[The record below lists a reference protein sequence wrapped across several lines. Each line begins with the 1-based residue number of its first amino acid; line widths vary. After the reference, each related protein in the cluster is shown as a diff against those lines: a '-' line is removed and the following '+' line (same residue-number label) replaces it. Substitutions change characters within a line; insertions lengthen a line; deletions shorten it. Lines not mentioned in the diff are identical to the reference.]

1 MLLRPG
7 TEITSK
13 YLESVTPFIDSW
25 VILACQPARRA
36 GGADSITSLLRGSR
50 RTGGADSITP
60 PLRGSRRT
68 GGADSITPP
77 LRGSRRTAPVGGN
90 LPPESDEL
98 ITQILGHLPGKTV
111 HHDFTGFSDAYS
123 HAWQSAREMADTVLI
138 LEADERI
145 QCLDSGIFLPR
156 GADIGLLE
164 IRTPQ
169 FSLRQPRLL
178 RSDITVEFLDS
189 VKGQAG
195 QIVFDDTHIYDT
207 VAHVNILSRRYGDGI
222 QRTDIP
228 ALKDDI
234 ARLQYGLDANWAQA
248 ASPAGL
254 NILLSIAHSCL
265 ESDQADKAAEYF
277 EAIIDQVADADQTT
291 GNMAELY
298 WQARYFLAVIYTSQ
312 NKIQP
317 AVDLLSAC
325 ITQDLERLEP
335 FIRLAEIFEVNNE
348 EERASTLIELAV
360 DVPQP
365 LHARYFEP
373 DIYQYSAR
381 LMAAKLCARLDQT
394 DAAIDHANK
403 LALNQKLPDEIEKQR
418 KALLAEQQDIK
429 RTNRVDGV
437 TPLPDQ
443 SLPPTRPGAGDRPSR
458 ESRRTGGAD
467 STTPPLRGSRHTGG
481 ADSTTPPLRGSRHT
495 GGADSTTPPLRGSR
509 RIAPVGGN
517 QPSEPDPPS
526 PAPKLT
532 IGMATYDD
540 FDGVYFTIMSIILY
554 HRAALPDIEIV
565 VIDNNPDSNHGQAVS
580 QFCKQT
586 GQVRYI
592 PAAEYKGTTIRERI
606 FAEARGDFVLCVDCH
621 VFLHDGAVGR
631 LLEYCTN
638 HPDSI
643 DLLHGPLCYDNFQHI
658 STHMEKRWNEGFF
671 GVWGTD
677 PRAKNG
683 DGEPFD
689 IPLQGLGLFACRK
702 DAWLGFNRKFRGFGG
717 EEGYIHE
724 KFRQN
729 GGRVLCLPFLY
740 WSHRFQRPGGAQY
753 VNRWEDRI
761 RNYLIGWDELGM
773 TTTELLYH
781 FSDHI
786 SQKAASKANAWFIQE
801 KRGPLWAFDTIFWLS
816 GSDAAWER
824 DRTALENLS
833 IDRVTQRIE
842 LPDTS
847 DTKTHAFIQAQQ
859 RILDL
864 AIRQNLDD
872 IVIIN
877 GNHGFAANP
886 RKKLL
891 SVQSKLEDKKI
902 DILATNEF
910 CDDSGPD
917 SDPDSDSG
925 PDSDSDSPATD
936 SPTTDSPA
944 AAMDHFLIIRN
955 NAFQAA
961 QAIIKAG
968 QPLTLSNLKEHQPDL
983 SIQRV

>member
-13 YLESVTPFIDSW
+13 CLESVAPFIDSW
-25 VILACQPARRA
+25 VILACQPARRTGGA
-36 GGADSITSLLRGSR
+36 DSITSLLRRSRRTGGADSITSLLRGSR

-98 ITQILGHLPGKTV
+98 ITEILGHLPGKTV
-111 HHDFTGFSDAYS
+111 HHDFTGYSDACS

-145 QCLDSGIFLPR
+145 QCLDSGIFLAP

-164 IRTPQ
+164 IRTPR

-195 QIVFDDTHIYDT
+195 QTVFDDTCIYDT
-207 VAHVNILSRRYGDGI
+207 VAHVNILPRRRYDDGI
-222 QRTDIP
+222 RRTDIP

-234 ARLQYGLDANWAQA
+234 ARLQCGLDADWAQA

-254 NILLSIAHSCL
+254 NILLSIAHSWL
-265 ESDQADKAAEYF
+265 ESDQADKAAQYF
-277 EAIIDQVADADQTT
+277 EAIIDQVTDADQTT
-291 GNMAELY
+291 GNMAEIY
-298 WQARYFLAVIYTSQ
+298 WQARYFLAGIHTSQ
-312 NKIQP
+312 NRIPQ

-335 FIRLAEIFEVNNE
+335 FMRLAEIFEVNNE
-348 EERASTLIELAV
+348 EERALTLMDLAV

-365 LHARYFEP
+365 LLARYFEP

-381 LMAAKLCARLDQT
+381 LMAAKLCARLDRT
-394 DAAIDHANK
+394 DAAIDHAKK

-418 KALLAEQQDIK
+418 KALLTEQQDIK
-429 RTNRVDGV
+429 RTNSVDGV

-443 SLPPTRPGAGDRPSR
+443 SLPPTRSGAGAGAEAGAGDRPLR
-458 ESRRTGGAD
+458 ESRRTGEAD
-467 STTPPLRGSRHTGG
+467 RI
-481 ADSTTPPLRGSRHT
+481 
-495 GGADSTTPPLRGSR
+495 TPPLRGSR
-509 RIAPVGGN
+509 RAAPVGGN
-517 QPSEPDPPS
+517 QPSEPAQPDPPS

-540 FDGVYFTIMSIILY
+540 FHGVYFTIMSIILY

-565 VIDNNPDSNHGQAVS
+565 VIDNNPDSSHGEAVAK
-580 QFCKQT
+580 FCRQT
-586 GQVRYI
+586 GLVRYI
-592 PAAEYKGTTIRERI
+592 PAAEYKGTTIKERV
-606 FAEARGDFVLCVDCH
+606 FAEARGEFVLCVDCH

-631 LLEYCTN
+631 LLEYCADN
-638 HPDSI
+638 PDSI
-643 DLLHGPLCYDNFQHI
+643 DLLHGPLCYDNIQHI
-658 STHMEKRWNEGFF
+658 SSHMEKRWNKGFF

-689 IPLQGLGLFACRK
+689 IPLQGMGLFACRK
-702 DAWLGFNRKFRGFGG
+702 AAWLGFNRKFRGFGG

-724 KFRQN
+724 KFRQK
-729 GGRVLCLPFLY
+729 GGRILCLPFLY
-740 WSHRFQRPGGAQY
+740 WSHRFGRPGGAQY

-773 TTTELLYH
+773 PTTELLDH

-786 SQKAASKANAWFIQE
+786 NHKAASKANAWFIQE

-816 GSDAAWER
+816 GSDDAWER
-824 DRTALENLS
+824 DCKALENLS
-833 IDRVTQRIE
+833 IDRITQRIE

-847 DTKTHAFIQAQQ
+847 DTKTHAIIQAQQ

-891 SVQSKLEDKKI
+891 SVQSKLEDKKT

-910 CDDSGPD
+910 RD
-917 SDPDSDSG
+917 DSG
-925 PDSDSDSPATD
+925 PDSDSDS
-936 SPTTDSPA
+936 DSPA
-944 AAMDHFLIIRN
+944 ADSPAATMDHLLIIRN

-961 QAIIKAG
+961 HAIIKAG
-968 QPLTLSNLKEHQPDL
+968 QPLTLSNLEAHQPDL